1 MKTWKKT
8 YHQILLCNP
17 PQIELDSDEYE
28 ELLKLFKIL
37 SASVNLVSAEFRTG
51 ISSFTLQELDKILC
65 QLHRFRDSVTELT
78 DYLYELSN
86 CLLNNE
92 RNKEANFISQEEF
105 IQGSR
110 FANEIQKKLNKLKSN
125 AL

>member
-17 PQIELDSDEYE
+17 PQIELEPDEYE
-28 ELLKLFKIL
+28 ELLKMFKIL

-51 ISSFTLQELDKILC
+51 LSSFSLQELDKILC

-78 DYLYELSN
+78 DYFYELSN
-86 CLLNNE
+86 TLLENE
-92 RNKEANFISQEEF
+92 RNKEAQFITEKEF
-105 IQGSR
+105 
-110 FANEIQKKLNKLKSN
+110 
-125 AL
+125 